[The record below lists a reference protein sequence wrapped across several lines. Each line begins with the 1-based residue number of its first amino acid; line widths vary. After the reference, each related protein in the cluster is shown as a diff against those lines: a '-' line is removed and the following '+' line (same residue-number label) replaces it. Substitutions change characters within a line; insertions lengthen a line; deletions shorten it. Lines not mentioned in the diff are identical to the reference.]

1 MNRKWTMITSI
12 IAFILIGALLAGPV
26 ISNVEIPDYEV
37 IQSKQNIEIRQ
48 YDPMIIAEVEVVAN
62 REEAIREG
70 FRLLADY
77 IFGNN
82 SSKKNIS
89 MTAPVEQKGN
99 QKIAMTT
106 PVQQQFT
113 NKSWRISFVMPS
125 KFSMDSLPVPNN
137 NRVHLKEV
145 LAKKFVVIEF
155 SGTNSNANV
164 NEHEN
169 QLMSY
174 IDAKKIKTIGSPKY
188 AFYDAPWTL
197 PILRRNEVMI
207 EIKNEF
213 K

>member
-1 MNRKWTMITSI
+1 MKRKWTMVTSI
-12 IAFILIGALLAGPV
+12 IALILLAGVLAGPV
-26 ISNVEIPDYEV
+26 ISNVERPDYEV

-48 YDPMIIAEVEVVAN
+48 YDPMIIAEVEVVGN

-82 SSKKNIS
+82 TTKKNIS

-99 QKIAMTT
+99 QEIAMTT

-113 NKSWRISFVMPS
+113 DKSWRISFVMPS

-137 NRVHLKEV
+137 NRVHLKQV

-174 IDAKKIKTIGSPKY
+174 IEANMIKTIGSPKY

-207 EIKNEF
+207 EIKNGF
-213 K
+213 